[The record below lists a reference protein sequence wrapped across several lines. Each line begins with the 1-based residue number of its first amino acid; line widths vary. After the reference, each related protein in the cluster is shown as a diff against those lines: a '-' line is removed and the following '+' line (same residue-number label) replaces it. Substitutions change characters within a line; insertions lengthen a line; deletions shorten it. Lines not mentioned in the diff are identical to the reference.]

1 MSQSS
6 ASKKAKKIEI
16 KGRGIELQT
25 EPSELE
31 SSSTHTVSTFE
42 NESQQFEPGFDFTKS
57 MLRNKYS
64 GSTIRKNTELEPM
77 VKAGSRKLNNNGPR
91 FEDLGG
97 MDDVLDHLEME
108 VIVPL
113 LHPDLYPS
121 LGLRATAGVLLHG
134 PPGCGKT
141 LLARA
146 IANESGASFYK
157 ISAPE
162 LVSSVSGESEENIRE
177 LFSKANR
184 TAPSIVFI
192 DEIDAIA
199 SKRENL
205 QREMEKRIVT
215 QLMTCMDE
223 SHRTSEPND
232 ALETTEMPNGK
243 PGYVLVIGAT
253 NRPDALD
260 PALRR
265 PGRFDLEISLG
276 APNEDT
282 RLKILSVLTRDKK
295 LEGDFDLIKIA
306 RSTPG
311 FVGVDLDRLVNTAGG
326 LAIRRVFYKR
336 KLELPTESTNTIQ
349 NKNWLKKP
357 WTHEEHASYRITTSD
372 LEAAAKLV
380 QPSSKREGFTSIPNV
395 KWEDI
400 GGLHSL
406 RREFY
411 THIISRIKY
420 PDECEDIE
428 DDLETGFLLYGPP
441 GCGKTLIAQA
451 VANEAGANFIHIKVC
466 HGFYSFLSIYLIFYF
481 LKLTLYIVSI
491 MKGPELLNKY
501 VGESELAVR
510 THFSRARTCSPCIL
524 FFDEVDAITT
534 KRETEGNWV
543 ATRVVH
549 QFLTELD
556 GGDQRKGVYVIGAT
570 NKPDAVDSALLRPGR
585 FGENMYVSLPNQDER
600 VLILKALSKN
610 RRLDADVDLI
620 AIAQRCANFSGA
632 DLSKLMKKA
641 SLAAHEER
649 ISKIIAA
656 GREGT
661 SLGDTR
667 HIIKAVHFERV
678 FRKVSPSV
686 SEAVYNKL
694 ALSIFTNRHCL
705 DQVINNIWKWGRVCG
720 LSGLTRHIS

>member
-1 MSQSS
+1 MGKAGKNKKSLMFEKILRHRVKETYGTSIPSINKLIDGLRAKYPEYGRYRHQLFTRMVKQTLDVHNNNDKKRKLS
-6 ASKKAKKIEI
+6 ANYEEDDDDV
-16 KGRGIELQT
+16 KGRGTELQT

-31 SSSTHTVSTFE
+31 SSSTHTVLIFE
-42 NESQQFEPGFDFTKS
+42 NESQQLEPGFDFTKS

-64 GSTIRKNTELEPM
+64 GSTIRKNIELEPM
-77 VKAGSRKLNNNGPR
+77 VKAGSRKSNNNGPR

-162 LVSSVSGESEENIRE
+162 LVSGVSGESEENIRE

-223 SHRTSEPND
+223 SHRTSEPD
-232 ALETTEMPNGK
+232 DTLETTEMPNGK

-311 FVGVDLDRLVNTAGG
+311 FVGADLDRLVNTAGG

-336 KLELPTESTNTIQ
+336 KLELPTESIQ
-349 NKNWLKKP
+349 NKNWLKKA

-372 LEAAAKLV
+372 FEAAAKLV

-420 PDECEDIE
+420 PDECEDIK

-451 VANEAGANFIHIKVC
+451 VANEAGANFIHI
-466 HGFYSFLSIYLIFYF
+466 
-481 LKLTLYIVSI
+481 
-491 MKGPELLNKY
+491 KGPELLNKY

-524 FFDEVDAITT
+524 FFDEV
-534 KRETEGNWV
+534 
-543 ATRVVH
+543 
-549 QFLTELD
+549 
-556 GGDQRKGVYVIGAT
+556 
-570 NKPDAVDSALLRPGR
+570 
-585 FGENMYVSLPNQDER
+585 
-600 VLILKALSKN
+600 
-610 RRLDADVDLI
+610 
-620 AIAQRCANFSGA
+620 FS
-632 DLSKLMKKA
+632 
-641 SLAAHEER
+641 
-649 ISKIIAA
+649 
-656 GREGT
+656 
-661 SLGDTR
+661 
-667 HIIKAVHFERV
+667 
-678 FRKVSPSV
+678 
-686 SEAVYNKL
+686 
-694 ALSIFTNRHCL
+694 
-705 DQVINNIWKWGRVCG
+705 
-720 LSGLTRHIS
+720 